1 MKNLV
6 ILLFLVIGVSYGLK
20 AQNQIT
26 ISGKILNI
34 DANKEGKRN
43 LPFSDDL
50 VKVFS
55 YASKADAEASL
66 KLMDEQFKKGLAYH
80 GLKEIDIAE
89 ADPYTGY
96 YEVKAY
102 SNGWLLVKVGLSS
115 ELREVKNQLQIN
127 FNIRGAVALEQVVVK
142 ATNTTPNELQV
153 IPVATARFGNV
164 LPLTLTLPI
173 GDHYGRRNARF
184 VYQPF
189 VVDCTTD
196 SIEAY
201 GRPYLL
207 EGKEYHLTQE
217 RRMGYELS
225 RDTLQAFVD
234 STKSLSKEGF
244 ILNYADTI
252 KLKHT
257 DRNYAV
263 FGSFAFMDYNN
274 IYYSKTTMVNTCRNI
289 LLMDFME
296 VPKFKPYY
304 LNFEDYKKIA
314 ERKERPVP
322 GEIQINFLI
331 NKAEPDLTDSAT
343 VLQLDNLVRLLNDI
357 SSGAVLKSLSI
368 EGVASPDGNY
378 DSNLKLAQKRTD
390 FLQDFIAQR
399 LKVRGYERKSDA
411 RVTSWKELADTVMAY
426 DTILAQRL
434 NRVLKEEKSHNANS
448 IAVKKSGLMEEL
460 TPYLEKM
467 RKVTY
472 TCVYIVN
479 RPLTPTEILL
489 KYQANPQDS
498 FLPYEYWNLFQLVK
512 DTAQLEDLYKRGAAV
527 AKAYENGRSWM
538 LPECLLAASYIN
550 RDTFDVQLLA
560 PLVDRT
566 PVSVS
571 DKRPKLNYVKRDFNG
586 YETLINPEALV
597 ANYLIMCIMAH
608 DYESASVAAQILNQA
623 QHKGYEDLIAFALCM
638 RGSFYNQPDVFKR
651 VAATSPVNEV
661 ILNLMMGTN
670 RNNAYAQEALE
681 KISDKKPLYW
691 YLKAVLAD
699 RMDQG
704 QDMSLDLPEAVRCL
718 VKCFHMD
725 ETFLSKALRDGSL
738 KEATVDEAIAEYE
751 MQKQH
756 NQEGAGLK

>member
-1 MKNLV
+1 MKK
-6 ILLFLVIGVSYGLK
+6 IFMFLLLVIGLVNTVQ

-26 ISGKILNI
+26 VSGKILNVE
-34 DANKEGKRN
+34 ANKEGKRN
-43 LPFSDDL
+43 LPFTDEL
-50 VKVFS
+50 VEVFS
-55 YASKADAEASL
+55 YASKSDAETSL
-66 KLMDEQFKKGLAYH
+66 KLMEEQAKQGLTYH
-80 GLKEIDIAE
+80 GLKEIDIVE

-96 YEVKAY
+96 YEIKAY
-102 SNGWLLVKVGLSS
+102 ANGWLLVKVGLSS

-127 FNIRGAVALEQVVVK
+127 FNIRGAVALEQVVVQ
-142 ATNTTPNELQV
+142 ATNTTPNELRV

-173 GDHYGRRNARF
+173 GEHYGKTNARF

-196 SIEAY
+196 SIEAF
-201 GRPYLL
+201 GRPYVL
-207 EGKEYHLTQE
+207 EGNEYHHTQD
-217 RRMGYELS
+217 RRMGYDLS
-225 RDTLQAFVD
+225 RDTLQIFVDPAKKLSKDAFV
-234 STKSLSKEGF
+234 
-244 ILNYADTI
+244 LNYADTI

-274 IYYSKTTMVNTCRNI
+274 IYYSKTAMVNTCRNI

-296 VPKFKPYY
+296 MPRFKPYY

-331 NKAEPDLTDSAT
+331 NKAEPDMTDSST
-343 VLQLDNLVRLLNDI
+343 VYQLDNLVRLLSDI

-368 EGVASPDGNY
+368 EGVASPDGSY
-378 DSNLKLAQKRTD
+378 DSNLKLAQRRTD
-390 FLQDFIAQR
+390 FLQSFIAQR
-399 LKVRGYERKSDA
+399 LNVRGYERKSGA
-411 RVTSWKELADTVMAY
+411 RVTSWKELAHTVMAY

-434 NRVLKEEKSHNANS
+434 NQVLKEDRNHNANS
-448 IAVKKSGLMEEL
+448 VAVKKSGLMEEL
-460 TPYLEKM
+460 APYLEKM

-472 TCVYIVN
+472 TCVYVVN
-479 RPLTPTEILL
+479 RPLSPTEILL
-489 KYQANPQDS
+489 KYQANAHDT
-498 FLPYEYWNLFQLVK
+498 FLPYEYWNLFQMVK
-512 DTAQLEDLYKRGAAV
+512 DTARLEDLYKRGAAT
-527 AKAYENGRSWM
+527 AKAYENGRAWV

-550 RDTFDVQLLA
+550 RDTFDVDLLA

-566 PVSVS
+566 PISVS

-586 YETLINPEALV
+586 YETLVNPEAVV
-597 ANYLIMCIMAH
+597 ANYLIMCMKAR
-608 DYESASVAAQILNQA
+608 DYESASVAAQILAEAHNDKYA
-623 QHKGYEDLIAFALCM
+623 DLIAFALCM
-638 RGSFYNQPDVFKR
+638 RGSFYNRPDVFKR

-670 RNNAYAQEALE
+670 RNNAYAQNALE
-681 KISDKKPLYW
+681 KVSDKNPLYW

-699 RMDQG
+699 RQDQG
-704 QDMSLDLPEAVRCL
+704 QSMSFDLPEAVKCL
-718 VKCFHMD
+718 VTCFRMD
-725 ETFLSKALRDGSL
+725 EKFLNIALRDGSL

-751 MQKQH
+751 IQKQ
-756 NQEGAGLK
+756 Q